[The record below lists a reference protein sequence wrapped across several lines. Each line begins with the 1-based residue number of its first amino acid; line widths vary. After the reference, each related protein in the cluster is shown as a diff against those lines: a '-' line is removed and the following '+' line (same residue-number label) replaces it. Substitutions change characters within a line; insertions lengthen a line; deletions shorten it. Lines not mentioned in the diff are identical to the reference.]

1 MNSNKIINLPD
12 PQRGNEPATKQY
24 GDRTYLTDAGFVMSD
39 NIGMGGH
46 TVTNLGTQ
54 TNNTD
59 AATKKY
65 LDDKKCK
72 FKDGSTTT
80 DIVDLRYDSVNDRF
94 TFHNDIGFLK
104 AYGVD
109 INSSSLP
116 ATLVTLNS
124 LQSADC

>member
-12 PQRGNEPATKQY
+12 PQRGNESATKQY
-24 GDRTYLTDAGFVMSD
+24 GDRTYAGFVMSD

-65 LDDKKCK
+65 VDDKKCK

-109 INSSSLP
+109 INSLR
-116 ATLVTLNS
+116 
-124 LQSADC
+124 